1 MNHWQSKTKLFF
13 SNKTKKSN
21 ESKIACVV
29 IRIINTYNFTKISCK
44 TPLNVRRKKN
54 LRNECNIWNSNIK
67 WTHIRYRNWDERD
80 VKTNLINLN
89 RGNSSFTFPL
99 PAKAWFFSI
108 CRMDHNGVR
117 QVLMNCSKTFT
128 NDQKILNN
136 VDFWPKTHDYM
147 WMTTYEFLIM
157 LDQKLFHPLWSRNNA
172 EV

>member
-1 MNHWQSKTKLFF
+1 MQHLKLQYQMD
-13 SNKTKKSN
+13 
-21 ESKIACVV
+21 
-29 IRIINTYNFTKISCK
+29 NTIQDT
-44 TPLNVRRKKN
+44 
-54 LRNECNIWNSNIK
+54 
-67 WTHIRYRNWDERD
+67 YRNWDERD
-80 VKTNLINLN
+80 VKNNLINLN